1 MKKIAFM
8 ILLGL
13 SATNAQ
19 AEVKETIID
28 MTKGL
33 VKLTKEVSSGVT
45 EGFKEGR
52 SSTES
57 SDGSVVVTNEEETLA
72 YIDIDL
78 MSVSPK
84 TDSNQTVVELS
95 FKNRHQKPVKITGLS
110 GEGVLLTIDK
120 EGFSHTLASWQQI
133 EFIVPNEA
141 ARKYAFTFFGDA
153 SEVKQV
159 RVWRKTYDVAG

>member
-1 MKKIAFM
+1 MSVGLQGIEHNEKIVFM

-19 AEVKETIID
+19 AEVKA
-28 MTKGL
+28 
-33 VKLTKEVSSGVT
+33 
-45 EGFKEGR
+45 GR

-57 SDGSVVVTNEEETLA
+57 SDGSVV
-72 YIDIDL
+72 
-78 MSVSPK
+78 
-84 TDSNQTVVELS
+84 ELS
-95 FKNRHQKPVKITGLS
+95 FKNCHQKPVKITGLS

-141 ARKYAFTFFGDA
+141 ARKYTFTFSGDA

-159 RVWRKTYDVAG
+159 RVWRKTYDVEG